1 MGAAARFQ
9 FGNYACFC
17 GKHPQLKEL
26 CIFFRELADVQDF
39 ITGPMKKER
48 FI

>member
-9 FGNYACFC
+9 FGNYALFC
-17 GKHPQLKEL
+17 RKHPKLEEL
-26 CIFFRELADVQDF
+26 CIIFNRLIDAQDF
-39 ITGPMKKER
+39 ITCSMKKER